1 MLTLKLNGKRA
12 LVCGASKG
20 IGRAVALTLASLD
33 CEVIGLARSKP
44 TDTKGITYLSID
56 LADFAAVEKAIQTE
70 ISQNGPIEI
79 LVNNTGGP
87 TSGPI
92 INATDA
98 DFEQAFKLHL
108 RANAL
113 LARCLIPGMQAK
125 QYGRIINVIST
136 SVKTPIENLGVSNT
150 VRLAVAGWAK
160 TLSYE
165 VAPFGITVNN
175 VLPGSIETDRLL
187 TLMAEQAETKQ
198 MGIEQIRE
206 KILQQIPAQRIGAA
220 SEVANVIAFLA
231 SPAASYVNGASI
243 TVDGGR
249 TRAL

>member
-12 LVCGASKG
+12 LVCGASRG
-20 IGRAVALTLASLD
+20 IGRAAALALASLD
-33 CEVIGLARSKP
+33 CEVVGLARSRP
-44 TDTKGITYLSID
+44 IEMKGISYLSID
-56 LADFAAVEKAIQTE
+56 LADFAGVEKAIQSE
-70 ISQNGPIEI
+70 ISQHGPIEI

-87 TSGPI
+87 ASGPI

-113 LARCLIPGMQAK
+113 LVRCLLPGMQAK

-136 SVKTPIENLGVSNT
+136 SVKSPIENLGVSNT

-175 VLPGSIETDRLL
+175 VLPGSIETDRLVA
-187 TLMAEQAETKQ
+187 LMTEQAATKHTS
-198 MGIEQIRE
+198 IEHIHQQ
-206 KILQQIPAQRIGAA
+206 ILQQIPAKRIGAA
-220 SEVANVIAFLA
+220 EEVANVIAFLA
-231 SPAASYVNGASI
+231 SPAASYVNGANI
-243 TVDGGR
+243 PVDGGR